1 MTDPVSLYGTSQPT
15 ASARRLRHGDVAVT
29 LQDGAFRHL
38 AVQETELIRSVAFL
52 VRDRDWGTIV
62 PEIGAISREQD
73 ETLRLAI
80 PMVFRAGDA
89 RLDVAVRIT
98 LAGDRLRVEAEGRAT
113 GAFETNRAG
122 FTVLHPIEGV
132 AGAPARV
139 THADGGIEDGAFPA
153 LIEPWQPFMD
163 IAALEHRAN
172 GFAVRTAFSGDIFE
186 MEDQR
191 QWGDASFKTY
201 NRPLALPWPYE
212 IADGETLSQS
222 VEISWKA
229 DATAAAPAV
238 SHGLKTARFPE
249 TALVLTAED
258 ALRLAANREDFDIVS
273 PQRLLCHVDAA
284 AEPAGPQIAA
294 FAALQAVLPQP
305 FYDIELIC
313 RFDGDESPAD
323 ELAAHAAAVAASGL
337 APASVFVC
345 PSVDRQSTPPGSK
358 WPPCPPL
365 DEIHAAAAHAF
376 PDVARGGG
384 MASFFPELNRKRPP
398 LEHLDFVTHGLCP
411 IVHAADDDSVLET
424 LETIPHIARSARA
437 IIGGHSYRIGPA
449 TIAMRQN
456 PYGARTIPN
465 PNRGRVCMADHDP
478 RHFAAFGAAYALGL
492 ATALAPFDV
501 AVWTPSALYG
511 PRGLFCEDGMPSPL
525 AWVLEALAG
534 CAGKK
539 VIAARIKG
547 GLARLAFED
556 GHEFTANLT
565 DRTVD
570 GLQPFDWR

>member
-1 MTDPVSLYGTSQPT
+1 MTDPVSLYGTSQKP
-15 ASARRLRHGDVAVT
+15 AVSERLVYGDVAVT
-29 LQDGAFRHL
+29 LQEGALRHL
-38 AVQETELIRSVAFL
+38 TFRGTEIMRSVAFL
-52 VRDRDWGTIV
+52 ARDRDWGTIA
-62 PEIGAISREQD
+62 PGIGAIFRERD
-73 ETLRLAI
+73 EALRIAI
-80 PMVFRAGDA
+80 PMTFRSGDA
-89 RLDVAVRIT
+89 RLDVTVRVS
-98 LAGDRLRVEAEGRAT
+98 LAAGRLIVQAEGRAAGT
-113 GAFETNRAG
+113 FETNRAG

-132 AGAPARV
+132 AGAPARA
-139 THADGGIEDGAFPA
+139 THADGSVEEGRFPA

-172 GFAVRTAFSGDIFE
+172 GFAVRTAFCGDVFE

-201 NRPLALPWPYE
+201 NRPLALPWPYR

-222 VEISWKA
+222 VEITWKA
-229 DATAAAPAV
+229 DAATVLPAAANP
-238 SHGLKTARFPE
+238 SQPARFPE
-249 TALVLTAED
+249 TALVLTAGD
-258 ALRLAANREDFDIVS
+258 ALRLAANREDFDIVG
-273 PQRLLCHVDAA
+273 PQRLLCHIDAA

-294 FAALQAVLPQP
+294 FAALQAVLPHP
-305 FYDIELIC
+305 AYDLELIC
-313 RFDGDESPAD
+313 RFDGDDSPAD
-323 ELAAHAAAVAASGL
+323 ELAAHAAAMKTAGL
-337 APASVFVC
+337 VPASVFVC
-345 PSVDRQSTPPGSK
+345 PSVDRQSTPPGSQ

-365 DEIHAAAAHAF
+365 EEIHGAAARAF
-376 PDVARGGG
+376 PDISRGGG

-398 LEHLDFVTHGLCP
+398 LDHLDFVTHGLCP
-411 IVHAADDDSVLET
+411 IVHAADDISVLET
-424 LETIPHIARSARA
+424 LEAIPHIARSAKAIVKDRA
-437 IIGGHSYRIGPA
+437 YRIGPA

-465 PNRGRVCMADHDP
+465 PGGGRVCMADFDP

-511 PRGLFCEDGMPSPL
+511 PRGLFCDDGTPSPL

-534 CAGKK
+534 CAGKA
-539 VIAARIKG
+539 VFGARIEG
-547 GLARLAFED
+547 GLARLALED

-565 DRTVD
+565 DGTVD

>member
-1 MTDPVSLYGTSQPT
+1 MPAPIE
-15 ASARRLRHGDVAVT
+15 RLSHGDVTVS
-29 LQDGAFRHL
+29 LQDGALRHL
-38 AVQETELIRSVAFL
+38 SVRGTEIIRSVAFL
-52 VRDRDWGTIV
+52 ARDRDWGTIV
-62 PEIGAISREQD
+62 PEIGAISRERG

-80 PMVFRAGDA
+80 PMVFRSGDA
-89 RLDVAVRIT
+89 RLDVTVNIT
-98 LAGDRLRVEAEGRAT
+98 LTAESLRVESDGRAS
-113 GAFETNRAG
+113 GPFETNRAG
-122 FTVLHPIEGV
+122 FTVLHPIESV
-132 AGAPARV
+132 AGARARV
-139 THADGGIEDGAFPA
+139 THADGNVEDGAFPA

-163 IAALEHRAN
+163 IATLEHRAN
-172 GFAVRTAFSGDIFE
+172 GFQVRTAFSGDVFE

-191 QWGDASFKTY
+191 QWGDASYKTY

-229 DATAAAPAV
+229 DPAAVAP
-238 SHGLKTARFPE
+238 SPGHDLPTARFPE
-249 TALVLTAED
+249 TALVLTAND
-258 ALRLAANREDFDIVS
+258 ALRLAANRGDFDIVS
-273 PQRLLCHVDAA
+273 PQRLLCHVDAT

-313 RFDGDESPAD
+313 RFDGDESPAH

-337 APASVFVC
+337 APSSVFVC

-365 DEIHAAAAHAF
+365 DEIHAAAAEVF
-376 PDVARGGG
+376 PDIARGGG

-398 LEHLDFVTHGLCP
+398 LQHLDFVTHGLSP
-411 IVHAADDDSVLET
+411 IVHAADDVSVLET
-424 LETIPHIARSARA
+424 LETVPHIARSARA
-437 IIGGHSYRIGPA
+437 IIGDRAYRIGPA

-465 PNRGRVCMADHDP
+465 PNWGRVCMADQDP

-501 AVWTPSALYG
+501 AVWTPAALYG
-511 PRGLFCEDGMPSPL
+511 PRGLFRDDGMPSPL
-525 AWVLEALAG
+525 AWVLQALAR

-539 VIAARIKG
+539 VATAAIKD
-547 GLARLAFED
+547 GLARLAFEG
-556 GHEFTANLT
+556 GHEYTANLT
-565 DRTVD
+565 DRTID
-570 GLQPFDWR
+570 RLQPFDWR

>member
-1 MTDPVSLYGTSQPT
+1 MTDPVSLYGTSQQP
-15 ASARRLRHGDVAVT
+15 APLERLSHGDVTVG
-29 LQDGAFRHL
+29 LQDGALRHL
-38 AVQETELIRSVAFL
+38 SVRGTEIIRSVAFL
-52 VRDRDWGTIV
+52 ARDRDWGTIV
-62 PEIGAISREQD
+62 PEIGAISREES

-80 PMVFRAGDA
+80 PMVFRSGDA
-89 RLDVAVRIT
+89 RLDVTVRIT
-98 LAGDRLRVEAEGRAT
+98 LAADSLRLEAEGRAT
-113 GAFETNRAG
+113 GNFETNRAG

-139 THADGGIEDGAFPA
+139 THADGSVEDGAFPA

-172 GFAVRTAFSGDIFE
+172 GFAVSTAFAGDVFE

-222 VEISWKA
+222 VEITWKA
-229 DATAAAPAV
+229 DAAAVAPAAPADRQ
-238 SHGLKTARFPE
+238 TAHFPE
-249 TALVLTAED
+249 TALVLTAGD
-258 ALRLAANREDFDIVS
+258 ALRLAANPEDFDIVS

-294 FAALQAVLPQP
+294 FAALQGALPEP
-305 FYDIELIC
+305 AYDLELIC
-313 RFDGDESPAD
+313 RFAADESPAD
-323 ELAAHAAAVAASGL
+323 ELAAHAAVVAASGL
-337 APASVFVC
+337 VPASVFVC

-365 DEIHAAAAHAF
+365 DEIHAAAAEAF
-376 PDVARGGG
+376 PDTPRGSG

-398 LEHLDFVTHGLCP
+398 LQHLDFVTHGLCP
-411 IVHAADDDSVLET
+411 IVHAADDTSVMET

-437 IIGGHSYRIGPA
+437 IIGERGYRIGPA

-465 PNRGRVCMADHDP
+465 PDRGRVCMADYDP

-501 AVWTPSALYG
+501 AVWTPAALYG
-511 PRGLFCEDGMPSPL
+511 SRGLLREDGTPAPL
-525 AWVLEALAG
+525 ASVLEALAG
-534 CAGKK
+534 CAGKT
-539 VIAARIKG
+539 VITAAMEG
-547 GLARLAFED
+547 GLARLALED
-556 GHEFTANLT
+556 GHEFTANLS

>member
-1 MTDPVSLYGTSQPT
+1 VSDPVSLYGTSQQP
-15 ASARRLRHGDVAVT
+15 APLERLSHGDVAVT
-29 LQDGAFRHL
+29 LQDGALRHL
-38 AVQETELIRSVAFL
+38 AVRGTEIIRSVAFL
-52 VRDRDWGTIV
+52 ARDRDWGTIV
-62 PEIGAISREQD
+62 PEIGTISREQND
-73 ETLRLAI
+73 ALRLTI
-80 PMVFRAGDA
+80 PMVFRSGDA
-89 RLDVAVRIT
+89 RLDVTVRIT
-98 LAGDRLRVEAEGRAT
+98 LAGDSLRVEAEGRAT
-113 GAFETNRAG
+113 GNFETNRAG
-122 FTVLHPIEGV
+122 FTVLHPIKGV

-139 THADGGIEDGAFPA
+139 THADGSVEDGAFPA

-172 GFAVRTAFSGDIFE
+172 GFAVRTAFSGDVFE

-212 IADGETLSQS
+212 IGDGETLSQS
-222 VEISWKA
+222 VEITWKA
-229 DATAAAPAV
+229 DAAAVAPAPDPD
-238 SHGLKTARFPE
+238 HRTARFPE
-249 TALVLTAED
+249 MALVLTASD
-258 ALRLAANREDFDIVS
+258 ALRLAANPEDFDIVS

-294 FAALQAVLPQP
+294 FAALQAALPEP
-305 FYDIELIC
+305 AYDLELIC
-313 RFDGDESPAD
+313 RFAAGESPAD
-323 ELAAHAAAVAASGL
+323 ELAAHAAVVATSGL
-337 APASVFVC
+337 VPASVFVC
-345 PSVDRQSTPPGSK
+345 PSVDRQSTPPGSE

-365 DEIHAAAAHAF
+365 DEIHAVAAEAF
-376 PDVARGGG
+376 PDILRGGG

-398 LEHLDFVTHGLCP
+398 LQHLAFVSHGLCP
-411 IVHAADDDSVLET
+411 IVHAADDISVLKT

-437 IIGGHSYRIGPA
+437 IIGDRAYRIGPA

-465 PNRGRVCMADHDP
+465 PEQGRVCMADFDP

-492 ATALAPFDV
+492 ATALSPFDV
-501 AVWTPSALYG
+501 AVWTPAALYG
-511 PRGLFCEDGMPSPL
+511 PRGLLREDGTPSPL

-539 VIAARIKG
+539 VIAATIKG

-565 DRTVD
+565 DRMLD